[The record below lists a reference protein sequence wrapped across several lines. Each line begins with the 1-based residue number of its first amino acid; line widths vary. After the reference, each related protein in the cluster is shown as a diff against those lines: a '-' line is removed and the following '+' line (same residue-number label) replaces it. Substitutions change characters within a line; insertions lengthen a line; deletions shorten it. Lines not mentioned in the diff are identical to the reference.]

1 MFPYFLNLC
10 NIKMEDPKLII
21 KIATFDIKKIVH
33 LALNPNFA
41 IKIAI
46 NLWNKGK

>member
-1 MFPYFLNLC
+1 MFPYFLNLS
-10 NIKMEDPKLII
+10 NIKIEDPKLII
-21 KIATFDIKKIVH
+21 KIAAFDIKKIVH

-46 NLWNKGK
+46 NL